1 VRLIAALLAL
11 AIVVCFAPVVIRV
24 AGRLDVSMHSVQSTA
39 IGAGAFVLIW
49 LVLRRRLEFFLTFE
63 HEVTHLVTG
72 LLFFKWPRRLH
83 VHESEGGFVETYG
96 GNFVISLAPYFV
108 PTPALALL
116 ALGVAIDR
124 RHTQAFMVAYG
135 AALAYHVIS
144 TLRETNMRQ
153 PDIQRWGAAFSILVI
168 VAGNMLFAGMCLAFI
183 TGGYAGMGRY
193 FSDGGRTGQAL
204 VHRLTTL
211 FG

>member
-1 VRLIAALLAL
+1 VRPIVALLAV
-11 AIVVCFAPVVIRV
+11 AIVICFAPVAIRA
-24 AGRLDVSMHSVQSTA
+24 AGRLDASMPSVQSTA

-49 LVLRRRLEFFLTFE
+49 IVLRRRLGFFLTLE
-63 HEVTHLVTG
+63 HEVTHLLTG
-72 LLFFKWPRRLH
+72 LLFLKWPRRLH

-96 GNFVISLAPYFV
+96 GNFVISLTPYFV

-116 ALGVAIDR
+116 ALGLAIDR

-144 TLRETNMRQ
+144 TLRETTMRQ
-153 PDIQRWGAAFSILVI
+153 PDIQQWGTAFSILVI
-168 VAGNMLFAGMCLAFI
+168 LAGNMLLLGMCLAFI
-183 TGGYAGMGRY
+183 TGGYAGMGHY
-193 FSDGGRTGQAL
+193 LTDGGRTGQTLARKL
-204 VHRLTTL
+204 ATL